1 MVLATLTI
9 LGCALLA
16 FANGANDVSRGVATL
31 AGSGRAT
38 YRTAIAW
45 GTLWT
50 GAGALASLVI
60 AAGLVTT
67 FTTAIVGSDILALP
81 LFPLAAAA
89 GAAAWI
95 LFASA
100 TGLPVSTTHALTGAI
115 VGVALT
121 VGGPSAI
128 GWAVVASAIAAPL
141 ALSPLLSAAIGYGTQ
156 AAARALAPACVCVEA
171 GDAFST
177 AGLQPDG
184 AVTAVTFGAAVPRLT
199 ARRSGCAVHGTTWR
213 FVPAAGLHWGA
224 AAALS
229 FARGVNDTA
238 KIAAI
243 AALGFAAFGVDL
255 WPAFLVSAAAMTAG
269 SYLGGL
275 RVTRTLGERVV
286 TMDQDTGLA
295 AAVVSAGL
303 VMAASVYAMPV
314 STTHVSTGAIV
325 GAGLR
330 QDPGA
335 VHWGWVGGLAS
346 AWIVTL
352 PVSAGLGALAVWT
365 LGVAA

>member
-1 MVLATLTI
+1 MVVAILTI
-9 LGCALLA
+9 LGAALLA

-31 AGSGRAT
+31 SGSGRAS
-38 YRTAIAW
+38 YRAAIAW

-60 AAGLVTT
+60 SAGLVRT
-67 FTTAIVGSDILALP
+67 FTTSIVGAEILALP
-81 LFPLAAAA
+81 MFPLAAAT

-95 LFASA
+95 VFASV

-115 VGVALT
+115 VGVAVA
-121 VGGPSAI
+121 VGGASAV
-128 GWAVVASAIAAPL
+128 GWGVVLSAIAAPL
-141 ALSPLLSAAIGYGTQ
+141 ALSPVVSAAIGYGTQ
-156 AAARALAPACVCVEA
+156 AASRALSPTCLCVAVGDHLSSA
-171 GDAFST
+171 GV
-177 AGLQPDG
+177 QPNG
-184 AVTAVTFGAAVPRLT
+184 AVAAVAFGAVVPRLVV
-199 ARRSGCAVHGTTWR
+199 RRSGCAAHGEGR
-213 FVPAAGLHWGA
+213 RLIPAAGLHWGA

-229 FARGVNDTA
+229 FARGVNDNA

-243 AALGFAAFGVDL
+243 AALGFAALQVDL

-269 SYLGGL
+269 SYLAGL
-275 RVTRTLGERVV
+275 RVTRTLSERVV

-303 VMAASVYAMPV
+303 VLAASFSMMPV

-330 QDPGA
+330 QDPAA
-335 VHWGWVGGLAS
+335 VHWRWVGGLAS
-346 AWIVTL
+346 AWVVTL
-352 PVSAGLGALAVWT
+352 PVAAALGAMAVRI
-365 LGVAA
+365 LGAVI

>member
-1 MVLATLTI
+1 MILATLTI
-9 LGCALLA
+9 LGAALLA

-31 AGSGRAT
+31 SGSGRAS
-38 YRTAIAW
+38 YRSAIAW

-60 AAGLVTT
+60 AAGLVKT
-67 FTTAIVGSDILALP
+67 FTTAIVGPEVLALP
-81 LFPLAAAA
+81 VFPLAAAT
-89 GAAAWI
+89 GAAAWVV
-95 LFASA
+95 FATA

-115 VGVALT
+115 VGVAFT
-121 VGGPSAI
+121 VGGTSAI
-128 GWAVVASAIAAPL
+128 GWGMVVSAIAAPL
-141 ALSPLLSAAIGYGTQ
+141 ALSPLVSAAIGYGTQ
-156 AAARALAPACVCVEA
+156 AVARALSPACVCLES
-171 GDAFST
+171 GDAFAN
-177 AGLQPDG
+177 AGVQPDG
-184 AVTAVTFGAAVPRLT
+184 SVTALTFGAVVPRLV
-199 ARRSGCAVHGTTWR
+199 ARRSGCAAHGARRR
-213 FVPAAGLHWGA
+213 FMPAAGLHWGA

-229 FARGVNDTA
+229 FARGVNDNA

-243 AALGFAAFGVDL
+243 AALGFTALHVEL

-269 SYLGGL
+269 SYFGGL
-275 RVTRTLGERVV
+275 RVTRTLSERVV
-286 TMDQDTGLA
+286 TMDRDTGLA

-303 VMAASVYAMPV
+303 VLAASAYAMPV

-346 AWIVTL
+346 AWVVTL

-365 LGVAA
+365 LGVVA